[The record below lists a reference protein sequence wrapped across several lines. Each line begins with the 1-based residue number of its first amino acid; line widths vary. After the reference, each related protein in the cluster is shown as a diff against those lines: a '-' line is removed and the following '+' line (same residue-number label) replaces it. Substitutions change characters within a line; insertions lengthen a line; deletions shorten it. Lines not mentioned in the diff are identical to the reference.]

1 MIVVRKSQ
9 IKEMEKQ
16 RKRSNMNMLAAG
28 ILIGALIGAVV
39 ALLMAPQDGG
49 QTRGQLL
56 GSARKLSDKCKGLF
70 GGCCCCGEDCECE
83 EGCCEENCCETEE

>member
-28 ILIGALIGAVV
+28 ILIGALVGAVI
-39 ALLMAPQDGG
+39 ALLLAPQDGS
-49 QTRGQLL
+49 QTRGQLM
-56 GSARKLSDKCKGLF
+56 GGARKLSDKYKGLF
-70 GGCCCCGEDCECE
+70 GDCCCCDDDCEEDCEA
-83 EGCCEENCCETEE
+83 GCCETEA